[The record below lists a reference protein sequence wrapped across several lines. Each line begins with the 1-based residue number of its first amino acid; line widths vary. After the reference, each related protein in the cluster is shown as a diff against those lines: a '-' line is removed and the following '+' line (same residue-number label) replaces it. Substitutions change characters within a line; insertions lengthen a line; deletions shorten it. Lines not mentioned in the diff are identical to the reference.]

1 MTEARPVFR
10 SSKRP
15 NEEAPTPKGRNTKA
29 RILEA
34 GRAVLEQR
42 GYFDTSVS
50 EITQRSDV
58 ALGTFYRYYENKD
71 VLCLQLLET
80 LVNELYESVSG
91 SWAKDDTMANLRAA
105 SLSYL
110 TAYYE
115 NRKLIAAMLQMA
127 GAVPAC
133 AALWWSLRKRTYD
146 RMQRYLELAKGKRQ
160 LDPDLTTTA
169 LGSMVEQFAYY
180 WYVEAERNRKPVPK
194 LEEAADVLSRIW
206 YRAVYE
212 TPSPKVEKRKS

>member
-1 MTEARPVFR
+1 MTVARTVFR
-10 SSKRP
+10 AAKRT
-15 NEEAPTPKGRNTKA
+15 NDEAPTPKGRNTKA

-34 GRAVLEQR
+34 GRAVLERR

-50 EITQRSDV
+50 EITERSDV

-80 LVNELYESVSG
+80 LVSELYESVSG
-91 SWAKDDTMANLRAA
+91 SWAKEDTLENLRAA
-105 SLSYL
+105 SLRYL
-110 TAYYE
+110 TAYYN

-146 RMQRYLELAKGKRQ
+146 RMKRYLELSKSRRP
-160 LDPDLTTTA
+160 LDPDLTATA

-180 WYVEAERNRKPVPK
+180 WYVEADRNRKPVPK
-194 LEEAADVLSRIW
+194 LEDAADVLSRIW

-212 TPSPKVEKRKS
+212 TPSAKAEKRKS